1 VKPTL
6 ATTVLAALAALAMM
20 GAGTPMP
27 MATPV
32 TQTKTVETTGKIV
45 AIDHTSRT
53 LTLAD
58 AKGNVQT
65 IQVGESV
72 SRFDNLKVGDTIT
85 FRYEE
90 SVARTI
96 VDEGTKPPTVQA
108 QPTIA
113 KAPGEKPGGSITQT
127 STTIFKV
134 KAIDQATSSITVVTQ
149 DGRTVSMLVQ
159 DKDELKGLHVGDT
172 VQVTYTKSLI
182 VTVR

>member
-1 VKPTL
+1 M
-6 ATTVLAALAALAMM
+6 TVLAALAALAIM
-20 GAGTPMP
+20 GAGTPTPMP
-27 MATPV
+27 AATPV
-32 TQTKTVETTGKIV
+32 TQTKTMETTGKIV
-45 AIDHTSRT
+45 AIDHTNRT

-58 AKGNVQT
+58 ARGNVQT
-65 IQVGESV
+65 IQVGETV

-90 SVARTI
+90 SVARAI

-108 QPTIA
+108 QPTIV

-134 KAIDQATSSITVVTQ
+134 KAIDAAASSITVVTQ

-159 DKDELKGLHVGDT
+159 DQDELKGLHVGDT